1 MKTSLLLLLV
11 SSATA
16 NFEEEDA
23 NRRHSLAQR
32 LTRATSGAFSRV
44 SLKTHDEEE
53 AIVDTTTEE
62 ATVDTMTEDIV
73 NQLERKLQTTT
84 DSPTASPSYSP
95 SYNPTANPTITAMPT
110 TMVPTSSPTYV
121 PTYGKSG
128 KSRSIDSSKSGKGE
142 SKSGKGEGS
151 SKSGKSEEP
160 RPDYCEKA
168 FDKAWEANL
177 EADKEIAQTQKELKE
192 RCDFDTTDTKSSPFT
207 PNLSCPFIYTPD
219 TGFLD
224 SEEDIV
230 EFFENI
236 TDSNETSI
244 AFWALQQYCDC
255 EKGLNE
261 MCATK
266 IPDIPPIT
274 EESIDYCIFASI
286 WNGDIEVDLID
297 TLDEEVVE
305 CGCTFV
311 MTEKE
316 EISEC
321 PGLDL
326 GGNFDDPV

>member
-1 MKTSLLLLLV
+1 M
-11 SSATA
+11 
-16 NFEEEDA
+16 
-23 NRRHSLAQR
+23 
-32 LTRATSGAFSRV
+32 
-44 SLKTHDEEE
+44 
-53 AIVDTTTEE
+53 TEE
-62 ATVDTMTEDIV
+62 IV

-84 DSPTASPSYSP
+84 PEPSISPTYIPSYS
-95 SYNPTANPTITAMPT
+95 PTITAMPT
-110 TMVPTSSPTYV
+110 TEAPTFTPTSSPTYV

-128 KSRSIDSSKSGKGE
+128 KSRSIDDSKSGKGE
-142 SKSGKGEGS
+142 SKSGKGEGD
-151 SKSGKSEEP
+151 SKSGKSEPEP

-168 FDKAWEANL
+168 FEKAWEANL
-177 EADKEIAQTQKELKE
+177 EADKEIAETKEELKE
-192 RCDFDTTDTKSSPFT
+192 RCEFDTTDTKKSPFA
-207 PNLSCPFIYTPD
+207 PNLQCPFIYTPD

-224 SEEDIV
+224 EEEEVI

-236 TDSNETSI
+236 TGTNETGI
-244 AFWALQQYCDC
+244 AFWALQKYCDC

-286 WNGDIEVDLID
+286 WNGDIELDVIE

-316 EISEC
+316 EVSEC

-326 GGNFDDPV
+326 GGNFEDPTA